1 MSLDITPEQLHELV
15 TATRHVLLSQ
25 RITLAGLALMVWD
38 HLITLQTEI
47 SLVWPAKLSVVKV
60 LFLLNRYIPPIF
72 IGIDTANLMG
82 SASWLSN
89 KVIVNTVRELI
100 IPVLTEINA
109 SCEVWIL
116 LDVGVELLTVFAATF
131 LIGMRVHILWDNR
144 RDIFL
149 WVSSA
154 WVLHVVANIALV
166 IMSSVKNARSYSVQP
181 LLNICFGRVDDTW
194 TVWIPVMIYHCF
206 IMLLLVIKSLS
217 TPRIVSTRV
226 HDVMVRDGFIYFFVV
241 FLAML
246 FNLLSWVLAPVS
258 CLPVVSVSNQSLTD
272 ARYFT
277 PQATLA
283 ALPRWV
289 VWSICTVATSR
300 LLLSLKGIQS
310 AKQWDNANNLARKD
324 IEMQPRNCVKFVF
337 AEHEDDECPH
347 RPSINRHLKTTTLGK
362 YDED

>member
-1 MSLDITPEQLHELV
+1 MSLDVTPEQIHELV
-15 TATRHVLLSQ
+15 TAARHVFLTQ
-25 RITLAGLALMVWD
+25 CVTVAGLVLMIWD
-38 HLITLQTEI
+38 HFITLQTEI
-47 SLVWPAKLSVVKV
+47 SLVWPAKFSAVKM

-72 IGIDTANLMG
+72 IGIDIANLMG
-82 SASWLSN
+82 SASWLSD
-89 KVIVNTVRELI
+89 KVIVNTIELQELI
-100 IPVLTEINA
+100 IPVLTEINT

-116 LDVGVELLTVFAATF
+116 LDVGVELSTIFAATF

-166 IMSSVKNARSYSVQP
+166 IMSSMKNARSYTLQP
-181 LLNICFGRVDDTW
+181 LFNICFGRVDDTW

-217 TPRIVSTRV
+217 TPRIASTRV
-226 HDVMVRDGFIYFFVV
+226 HDVMIRDGFIYFLVV

-246 FNLLSWVLAPVS
+246 FNLLSWVLAP
-258 CLPVVSVSNQSLTD
+258 
-272 ARYFT
+272 
-277 PQATLA
+277 ATLA
-283 ALPRWV
+283 ALPRWI

-300 LLLSLKGIQS
+300 LLLSLKGIKS

-347 RPSINRHLKTTTLGK
+347 RPSINGHLKTTTLGK